1 MGFRRFCAL
10 LALAL
15 ALGCLMIGHGLF
27 VPALAGQGQ
36 TAQGLVDANLA
47 RAMATPVAEL
57 TSSVAAVCAMVLLL
71 CAPSGFGATSIS
83 TLSLAAAATCVVD
96 RFVLMPRVE
105 ASLGRVDLVTAAPAS
120 AMARLE
126 MWELAH
132 QAAVASAS
140 VLLAAVAWIIAHRF
154 QHAMQDHRAEL
165 ESTSRTQGEELDLS
179 LAA

>member
-1 MGFRRFCAL
+1 MGLRRFCAL

-27 VPALAGQGQ
+27 VPALAGEGHA
-36 TAQGLVDANLA
+36 AQGLVDANLA

-57 TSSVAAVCAMVLLL
+57 TSSVAAVCAMVLLV

-96 RFVLMPRVE
+96 RFVLMPRVHQ
-105 ASLGRVDLVTAAPAS
+105 ALGRVDLVTAAPAG
-120 AMARLE
+120 AMAKLE

-140 VLLAAVAWIIAHRF
+140 VLLAAVAWIIAHRLSVAS
-154 QHAMQDHRAEL
+154 HAHRSEPD
-165 ESTSRTQGEELDLS
+165 STSATQDDERP
-179 LAA
+179 LAFAA